1 MKAYVE
7 RFFSVPRPNT
17 RMTILYKIFLK
28 ENPDL
33 TLSYSH
39 FAKLCGEITSV
50 RTVRTGGAEVSL
62 HKLGK
67 VLVERAFRSITMDN
81 TISIDEKHIVIKNY
95 MVRSV

>member
-1 MKAYVE
+1 
-7 RFFSVPRPNT
+7 
-17 RMTILYKIFLK
+17 MTILYKIFLK